1 MCYMLFDMFS
11 INDHDNDDDDDDG
24 YRSQHSYNN
33 ETENLKQ

>member
-11 INDHDNDDDDDDG
+11 INDHDNDDDDG